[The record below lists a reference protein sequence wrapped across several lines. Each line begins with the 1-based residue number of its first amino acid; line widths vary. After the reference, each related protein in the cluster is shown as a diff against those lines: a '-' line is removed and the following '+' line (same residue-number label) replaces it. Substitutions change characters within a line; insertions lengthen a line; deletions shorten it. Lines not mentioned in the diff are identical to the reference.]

1 MKALKEETED
11 LAIYFTIINYGVMMP
26 AEFKMWCKVETEGLA
41 MYSIIIHCGVMM
53 YTEYDS
59 TYGIK

>member
-11 LAIYFTIINYGVMMP
+11 LAIYFTIINHHSVIMP
-26 AEFKMWCKVETEGLA
+26 AEYKMWCEVKTEGLA

-53 YTEYDS
+53 YTEYNMV
-59 TYGIK
+59 